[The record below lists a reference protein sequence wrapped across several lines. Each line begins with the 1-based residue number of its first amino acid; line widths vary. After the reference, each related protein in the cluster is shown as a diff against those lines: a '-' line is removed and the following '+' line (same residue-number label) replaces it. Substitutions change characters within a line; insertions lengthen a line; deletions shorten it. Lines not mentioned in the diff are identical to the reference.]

1 MESMSGDWIPPDRAI
16 NRNLEEKSLT
26 EISFLASEI
35 VFAAIWLFVRI
46 CVWIKQRRLGWKREA
61 ILLLMY
67 INLAVII
74 RFVFFPRALVAGHV
88 QPLVFEA
95 ADVLPLRINLIPLV
109 HLFDYGSVRDMLWNV
124 AGNTAMF
131 IPSGIIL
138 PIVYRKLNSFGKIIA
153 AGALISLCI
162 EFLQLPFASRASDI
176 DDLILNTLGVAAGY
190 GIYMIFRRFKR

>member
-1 MESMSGDWIPPDRAI
+1 MI
-16 NRNLEEKSLT
+16 

-35 VFAAIWLFVRI
+35 VFAAILLFVRI
-46 CVWIKQRRLGWKREA
+46 CVWIKQRRLDWKREV

-74 RFVFFPRALVAGHV
+74 RFVFFPRALADGHV

-95 ADVLPLRINLIPLV
+95 AEMLPLRINLMPLV
-109 HLFDYGSVRDMLWNV
+109 HLFEYGSVRDMIWNV

-138 PIVYRKLNSFGKIIA
+138 PVVYKKLNSFWKVIA
-153 AGALISLCI
+153 VGALISLCI
-162 EFLQLPFASRASDI
+162 ELLQLPFASRASDI
-176 DDLILNTLGVAAGY
+176 DDLLLNTLGVAVGY
-190 GIYMIFRRFKR
+190 GIYAFFRHFKR

>member
-1 MESMSGDWIPPDRAI
+1 MI
-16 NRNLEEKSLT
+16 

-46 CVWIKQRRLGWKREA
+46 CVWIKQRRLDWKREV

-74 RFVFFPRALVAGHV
+74 RFVFFPRALVDGHV

-95 ADVLPLRINLIPLV
+95 AEMLPLRINLMPLV
-109 HLFDYGSVRDMLWNV
+109 HLFEYGSVRDMIWNV

-138 PIVYRKLNSFGKIIA
+138 PVVYKKLNSFWKVIA
-153 AGALISLCI
+153 VGALISLCI
-162 EFLQLPFASRASDI
+162 ELLQLPFASRASDI
-176 DDLILNTLGVAAGY
+176 DDLLLNTLGAAVGY
-190 GIYMIFRRFKR
+190 GIYAFFRHFKR

>member
-46 CVWIKQRRLGWKREA
+46 CVWIKQRRLDWKREA

>member
-1 MESMSGDWIPPDRAI
+1 MI
-16 NRNLEEKSLT
+16 

-46 CVWIKQRRLGWKREA
+46 CVWIKQRRLDWKREV

-74 RFVFFPRALVAGHV
+74 RFVFFPRALVDGHV

-95 ADVLPLRINLIPLV
+95 AEMHPLRINLMPLV
-109 HLFDYGSVRDMLWNV
+109 HLFEYGSVRDMIWNV

-138 PIVYRKLNSFGKIIA
+138 PVVYKKLNSFWKVIA
-153 AGALISLCI
+153 VGALISLCI
-162 EFLQLPFASRASDI
+162 ELLQLPFASRASDI
-176 DDLILNTLGVAAGY
+176 DDLLLNTLGAAVGY
-190 GIYMIFRRFKR
+190 GIYAFFRHFKR

>member
-1 MESMSGDWIPPDRAI
+1 MSGDWIPPDRAI

-46 CVWIKQRRLGWKREA
+46 CVWIKQRRLDWKREA

>member
-1 MESMSGDWIPPDRAI
+1 MI
-16 NRNLEEKSLT
+16 

-35 VFAAIWLFVRI
+35 VFAAIWLLVRI
-46 CVWIKQRRLGWKREA
+46 GVGIKQRKVDLKREA

-74 RFVFFPRALVAGHV
+74 RFVFFPRALVAGRV

-95 ADVLPLRINLIPLV
+95 AEMIPLRINLMPLV
-109 HLFDYGSVRDMLWNV
+109 HLFEYGSVRDMIWNV
-124 AGNTAMF
+124 VGNTVMF

-138 PIVYRKLNSFGKIIA
+138 PVVYRKLNSFRKVIA
-153 AGALISLCI
+153 VGALISLCI

-176 DDLILNTLGVAAGY
+176 DDLLLNTLGVAAGY